1 MKKKTLVKKTT
12 SAKAEKKGKNLKIN
26 IYNKEGKVVSHS
38 SLPKEIFGEKENKNL
53 ISLAARVYL
62 DHEKVSTAST
72 KTRTEVSGGGRKP
85 WRQKGTGRARAGST
99 RSPIWRGGGVVFGPK
114 PPTTTLRLPKKMKKK
129 ALATAL
135 SGKFSE
141 SAIVIVDKLGLRE
154 AKTKKAIRILE
165 KLPTV
170 NKKKILIILEN
181 ENQETIKSFRN
192 LENVKITKA
201 VDLSTLDVLKSSGL
215 IFTLMALERLKGRF
229 DYGNSQNN

>member
-1 MKKKTLVKKTT
+1 MEKKPLVKKHPKV
-12 SAKAEKKGKNLKIN
+12 SREKKKNPYTITV
-26 IYNKEGKVVSHS
+26 YNKEGKAVDSA

-99 RSPIWRGGGVVFGPK
+99 RSPIWRGGGIVFGPK
-114 PPTTTLRLPKKMKKK
+114 PRNTTLRLPKKMKKR
-129 ALATAL
+129 ALATVL

-154 AKTKKAIRILE
+154 AKTKKAIRVLE

-170 NKKKILIILEN
+170 NKKNILIILEN

-201 VDLSTLDVLKSSGL
+201 VDLSTLDVLKSSSL
-215 IFTLMALERLKGRF
+215 IFTLVALERLKGRF